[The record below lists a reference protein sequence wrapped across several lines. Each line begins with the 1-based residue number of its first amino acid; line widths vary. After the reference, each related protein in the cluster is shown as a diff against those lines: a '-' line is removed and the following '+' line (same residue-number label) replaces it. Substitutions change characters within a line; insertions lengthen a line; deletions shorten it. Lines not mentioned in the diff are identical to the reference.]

1 MEYPGAHLIKPIR
14 RLILVTFI
22 VAFFLITP
30 LMLLYTTGYRYD
42 WKAGIIRETGGLS
55 IDATPVDADVYLNDL
70 PLDSSLPIRLKN
82 ITPKKYHIKISARGY
97 FDWEKEIIVE
107 RKQTTYIKDIQLL
120 KKNEPVKIQTGSIG
134 NISLSPNGRSL
145 AFSISDKKNTQAM
158 LYEIR
163 SGKTILLG
171 STAKDTPVSFF
182 WSNKHPFLAAAFGQ
196 NTFQQIVTVNSEN
209 TTEIS
214 AITGHTITRL
224 LWRETSEPVLYLST
238 SSSLSSFYP
247 RLREE
252 RPIIKNN
259 FRDWY
264 IANGTLWTLSKATS
278 TNLEII
284 SDELGFHGLFATVS
298 STDNSYKISDY
309 FFKYIRANHA
319 VLENGRGEMIIIR
332 PDKQFTL
339 NVTSLLVSP
348 YNSWWLLWNDVELWS
363 YIEGENPFLF
373 HRSGNSLK
381 KVIPL
386 DKFNTLALLF
396 ENEIKVLYPYAYTQI
411 TLLQKDL
418 NDIAANP
425 EIRQLYFSTND
436 GLYSL
441 AY

>member
-120 KKNEPVKIQTGSIG
+120 KK
-134 NISLSPNGRSL
+134 
-145 AFSISDKKNTQAM
+145 TQAM

-309 FFKYIRANHA
+309 FFKDIRANHA